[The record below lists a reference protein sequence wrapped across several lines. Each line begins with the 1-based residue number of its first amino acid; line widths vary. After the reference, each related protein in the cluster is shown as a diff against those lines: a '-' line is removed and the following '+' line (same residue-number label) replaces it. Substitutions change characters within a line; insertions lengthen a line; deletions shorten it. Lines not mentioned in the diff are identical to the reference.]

1 MSAGRDE
8 ESYLLLRR
16 VFDPAD
22 PLFHR
27 DMRFWVLGDL
37 AEAAVRAGY
46 ADEARQLVGAL
57 TPAALRT
64 RSPRTRLGL
73 AFAEALLADDE
84 ARFQALLESDL
95 DAWPFDRARIQLAY
109 GAWLRRHRHYVASRA
124 PLREAAAGFDA
135 LRARGRLRG
144 PGAGRELAAS
154 GEQRRA
160 REPEARDALTPQEL
174 QIAMLAARGMTNRQ
188 IGQSLYLSHRTV
200 SSHLYRIFPKL
211 DVSSRAQLGV
221 ALGL

>member
-1 MSAGRDE
+1 MPGMRT
-8 ESYLLLRR
+8 RR
-16 VFDPAD
+16 
-22 PLFHR
+22 
-27 DMRFWVLGDL
+27 
-37 AEAAVRAGY
+37 
-46 ADEARQLVGAL
+46 RQLVGAL

-84 ARFQALLESDL
+84 TRFQALLESDL
-95 DAWPFDRARIQLAY
+95 DGWPFDHARIQLAY
-109 GAWLRRHRHYVASRA
+109 GAWLRRHRRYVASRA

-135 LRARGRLRG
+135 LGARSYAGRAR
-144 PGAGRELAAS
+144 AELAAS
-154 GEQRRA
+154 GEQRRT

-174 QIAMLAARGMTNRQ
+174 QIATLAARGMTNRQ